1 MKTNNTMN
9 KRPRK
14 WWGGRMV
21 ASSFKSRRGFLSK
34 ACQSSMKMNCKELCS
49 LKRPKQINLL
59 TKKTNRRKKKTA
71 ELCRNNSTQN
81 SKIRLWIDK
90 MKMNTIKKI
99 IIKSIQKSKKT
110 KTQLITLIRA
120 TSTIISA
127 KNAHLLENKPIKM
140 NNRLIISALYFKVRE
155 LTNLTAN
162 KI

>member
-1 MKTNNTMN
+1 
-9 KRPRK
+9 
-14 WWGGRMV
+14 
-21 ASSFKSRRGFLSK
+21 
-34 ACQSSMKMNCKELCS
+34 
-49 LKRPKQINLL
+49 
-59 TKKTNRRKKKTA
+59 
-71 ELCRNNSTQN
+71 
-81 SKIRLWIDK
+81 